1 MIRNTGQGMQ
11 AYRLSQ
17 LVATFGGEL
26 RGDDVEIS
34 QVAPLESAVA
44 GQISFLSNPRYRKQL
59 ADTHAAA
66 VIVAADVAD
75 LTALPAIV
83 CADPYLYFA
92 KVSALL
98 NPPQRFAAGIDPGAA
113 VAPDAEIAASAAIM
127 ANASVGSG
135 ARIGERCVIF
145 PGVVIGDG
153 VVVGDD
159 TRIYANATV
168 YAACVIGQRCT
179 IHSGAVIGA
188 DGFGLAWNKDSWLK
202 IPQIGRVVIGDD
214 VDIGANTTIDRGA
227 LDDTVIGDG
236 CKIDNLVQV
245 AHNCNIGPHSVLAGC
260 TGIAGSVTLGEHCI
274 VGGAGMIS
282 GHVTLASGTTISGGS
297 LVMKS
302 IARPGLYTSV
312 FPLDTHDEWV
322 RNAAHIR
329 RLSRLAERVS
339 NIENLL
345 KQDKTK
351 D

>member
-1 MIRNTGQGMQ
+1 M
-11 AYRLSQ
+11 
-17 LVATFGGEL
+17 
-26 RGDDVEIS
+26 
-34 QVAPLESAVA
+34 
-44 GQISFLSNPRYRKQL
+44 
-59 ADTHAAA
+59 
-66 VIVAADVAD
+66 
-75 LTALPAIV
+75 
-83 CADPYLYFA
+83 
-92 KVSALL
+92 
-98 NPPQRFAAGIDPGAA
+98 
-113 VAPDAEIAASAAIM
+113 
-127 ANASVGSG
+127 
-135 ARIGERCVIF
+135 
-145 PGVVIGDG
+145 
-153 VVVGDD
+153 
-159 TRIYANATV
+159 
-168 YAACVIGQRCT
+168 
-179 IHSGAVIGA
+179 
-188 DGFGLAWNKDSWLK
+188 
-202 IPQIGRVVIGDD
+202 
-214 VDIGANTTIDRGA
+214 
-227 LDDTVIGDG
+227 IGDG